1 MEKSRSF
8 REFAGDSSAFNKIE
22 EAVAKLTTAKPVHAR
37 IAEACQFLAVL
48 HPGDFP
54 VALHKDVQVVFS
66 VFQHIQRYG
75 PFPTGSDIPP
85 ALRPRWVRSLMN
97 IYAHILIARGRYD
110 PDEDRAKD

>member
-1 MEKSRSF
+1 MENSRSF

-22 EAVAKLTTAKPVHAR
+22 EAVAKLTTTKPVHER
-37 IAEACQFLAVL
+37 ITEACQFLAVL

-54 VALHKDVQVVFS
+54 AALHEDVQVVFS
-66 VFQHIQRYG
+66 VFPHIQRYNEIR
-75 PFPTGSDIPP
+75 TGSGIPP
-85 ALRPRWVRSLMN
+85 GLGPRWIRSLMN

>member
-22 EAVAKLTTAKPVHAR
+22 EAVAKLTTAKPIYAR
-37 IAEACQFLAVL
+37 ITEACQFLAVL

-54 VALHKDVQVVFS
+54 AALHEDVQVVFS
-66 VFQHIQRYG
+66 VFPHILHHNEI
-75 PFPTGSDIPP
+75 FTGSRRTREM
-85 ALRPRWVRSLMN
+85 APRWIRSLMN